1 MLEKERMKTNRQIW
15 NVVKREKV
23 WLLLL
28 LCTDLIS
35 AFFLWLAG
43 MQQFLVLAGLEG
55 ICFVLLFFGAVL
67 WKVREEQKQVQALRA
82 FLAEPGEEI
91 GRAFG
96 MADRDLL
103 DMIGQSLQEARK
115 QADEGRIQLE
125 EYERYVEAW
134 AHEIK
139 IPLSLLTLLL
149 ENRQDEISPS
159 VCKKLEYVRLQ
170 MYSYVEQMLYYAR
183 IKAVNKEYVFEEI
196 DLEEC
201 CQEVLNEYQMYLEEK
216 KFTVNLQLEEKSILS
231 DQKSLCFLLSQVIS
245 NSIKYTGKD
254 TEKQPQIR
262 IYSGIKNHRV
272 HLTVSDNG
280 CGVKPYEMPYLFEK
294 GFTGENS
301 QKKSTGMGLY
311 LVKQLAQ
318 ELNIEVEAISVYQK
332 GMKIRFWFPMV

>member
-28 LCTDLIS
+28 MCMDLIS

-55 ICFVLLFFGAVL
+55 ICFMILFFGAVL
-67 WKVREEQKQVQALRA
+67 WKIRIEQKQVQALRA

-91 GRAFG
+91 GGVSG
-96 MADRDLL
+96 MADRDIL

-196 DLEEC
+196 NLEEC

-216 KFTVNLQLEEKSILS
+216 KFTVNLQLEERSILS

-245 NSIKYTGKD
+245 NSIQYTGKNP
-254 TEKQPQIR
+254 EKQPRIR
-262 IYSGIKNHRV
+262 IYSGIKNQRV
-272 HLTVSDNG
+272 YLTVSDNG
-280 CGVKPYEMPYLFEK
+280 CGVKPYEVPYLFEK

>member
-1 MLEKERMKTNRQIW
+1 MKNVRQVW
-15 NVVKREKV
+15 SVVKKEKI
-23 WLLLL
+23 WLILF
-28 LCTDLIS
+28 LCMALVS

-43 MQQFLVLAGLEG
+43 IQQFLILAGLEG
-55 ICFVLLFFGAVL
+55 ICFLLLFSAVIL
-67 WKVREEQKQVQALRA
+67 GKVRVRQKQVQALRA

-91 GRAFG
+91 GRVSG
-96 MADRDLL
+96 IADRDLL

-115 QADEGRIQLE
+115 QADEGRIRLE
-125 EYERYVEAW
+125 EYEGYVEAW

-149 ENRQDEISPS
+149 ENRQDEMSPA

-170 MYSYVEQMLYYAR
+170 MQSYVEQMLYYAR

-196 DLEEC
+196 DLEKC
-201 CQEVLNEYQMYLEEK
+201 CQEVLHEYQMYLEEK
-216 KFTVNLQLEEKSILS
+216 KFTVHVELAEKSILS
-231 DQKSLCFLLSQVIS
+231 DQKNLCFMLSQVIS
-245 NSIKYTGKD
+245 NSIKYTGKNS
-254 TEKQPQIR
+254 EKQPQIR

-280 CGVKPYEMPYLFEK
+280 CGVKPYEVPYLFEK